1 MGRVETEWNTH
12 TETERD
18 RVRDTESGMETDRVG
33 RADLGER
40 LGGFS
45 LFKRGLNLDERGRK

>member
-33 RADLGER
+33 K
-40 LGGFS
+40 GGPG
-45 LFKRGLNLDERGRK
+45 RGAKGF